1 MNAKIIKI
9 GIIII
14 RVLSLFTKIFSIAGS
29 KSQAIEA
36 VLAAKIIEKKTD
48 KKIFFKCFFV

>member
-1 MNAKIIKI
+1 MKATMIKI
-9 GIIII
+9 GIVKI
-14 RVLSLFTKIFSIAGS
+14 RALSLFTKIFSIAGS